1 MSMEKDNR
9 TLAELEK
16 AYLSD
21 ESAAEFDRIVRNSR
35 ARWRRPMAGFALAAA
50 AAAIA
55 LILTLSPK
63 RDVCTFDGLEIAEG
77 IQQILNLDTDD
88 VRSVTATPEGSRV
101 ILTARM
107 KDGSECSYVMSRA
120 EGTDAVL
127 ITAMKQ

>member
-35 ARWRRPMAGFALAAA
+35 ARWRRPRAGFALAAA

-127 ITAMKQ
+127 ITAMK

>member
-1 MSMEKDNR
+1 MKKDNR
-9 TLAELEK
+9 TLAQLER

-21 ESAAEFDRIVRNSR
+21 DSAAEFDRIVRKSESR
-35 ARWRRPMAGFALAAA
+35 RRRPLAGFALAAA

-63 RDVCTFDGLEIAEG
+63 RDVCGFDGLEIAEG

-101 ILTARM
+101 ILTALF
-107 KDGSECSYVMSRA
+107 KDGSECSYVMIRA
-120 EGTDAVL
+120 DGTDAVL
-127 ITAMKQ
+127 ITAMK